1 MATLIRA
8 PKTSENTE
16 ELTVGKWYVQV
27 GQTVAQ
33 DQPLC
38 QLITDKAAFDMPCE
52 KAAGTVLVRSSASVG
67 SVIPVG
73 HILVAVGD
81 PGESGPEI
89 ASENAALDAA
99 RTGRAVSED
108 STAASVRA
116 TPKAR
121 RLAKEKNVNLA
132 AVKVKLGIDGA
143 ITPEDV
149 ERFLSDGA

>member
-1 MATLIRA
+1 MATLIKA

-27 GQTVAQ
+27 GQAVAQ
-33 DQPLC
+33 DAPLC

-52 KAAGTVLVRSSASVG
+52 NASGVVLVRSAASVG
-67 SVIPVG
+67 SVIAVG
-73 HILVAVGD
+73 HILAAVGA
-81 PGESGPEI
+81 PGEAAPEI
-89 ASENAALDAA
+89 ESTNAVLEQA
-99 RTGRAVSED
+99 RTGRAATAD
-108 STAASVRA
+108 STAAAVRA

-132 AVKVKLGIDGA
+132 AVKVKLGLEGA

-149 ERFLSDGA
+149 ERFLSEGT

>member
-1 MATLIRA
+1 MASLIRA

-27 GQTVAQ
+27 GQSVVEDA
-33 DQPLC
+33 PLC

-52 KAAGTVLVRSSASVG
+52 KASGVVLVRSAATVG

-73 HILVAVGD
+73 HILAAVGLA
-81 PGESGPEI
+81 GEAPPDI
-89 ASENAALDAA
+89 ATENAALDAA
-99 RTGRAVSED
+99 RTGRAAAAD
-108 STAASVRA
+108 GTAAAVRA

-132 AVKVKLGIDGA
+132 AVKVKLALDGA
-143 ITPEDV
+143 ITPEDI
-149 ERFLSDGA
+149 ERFLQEGA